1 MGSYGLV
8 RYGVETAFRLLYKKS
23 HVLTHAE
30 VVAPKGGAGSTTDGA
45 DDQDDCLDKQRRN
58 PLSENV
64 ERHVPARQCR
74 HGAAEGAHVIARQP
88 AALKGDREW
97 VWADP
102 SGDAL

>member
-1 MGSYGLV
+1 GP
-8 RYGVETAFRLLYKKS
+8 AKD
-23 HVLTHAE
+23 
-30 VVAPKGGAGSTTDGA
+30 GGNDR
-45 DDQDDCLDKQRRN
+45 DDCFYEQRRK

-64 ERHVPARQCR
+64 EDHVPARQCR